1 MSPDEGAYGDPGRG
15 DGHADP
21 YGRSGPGGS
30 GQTRT
35 RLPDYA
41 DDRQGGPR
49 RPARSSSRGLVTV
62 VGIVVLLIAAIAFA
76 NRGGDEPSTARPDTE
91 RPKADSTAASGTRP
105 VDGQQGG
112 IATGFA
118 RDAQGAQS
126 AAANYAVALGS
137 ADMFDK
143 PLRDAII
150 TATHV
155 PNAAAERRAD
165 LDEAYGARDFLERI
179 GLNPDG
185 GTPDGQTF
193 VSRTIPVGTKAE
205 ESTADTATVAV
216 WHTSLFGLAGESS
229 KNPVTESWYTTTYTL
244 RWTDGDWKIADF
256 DQQDG
261 PVPTGRDQRA
271 STADDLAKAVEE
283 YGGFTY
289 AR

>member
-137 ADMFDK
+137 ADMFDQAK
-143 PLRDAII
+143 RSAVLRTII
-150 TATHV
+150 V
-155 PNAAAERRAD
+155 PSKVPGFEST
-165 LDEAYGARDFLERI
+165 LDKAYSPGFHQAV
-179 GLNPDG
+179 GLNDDG
-185 GTPDGQTF
+185 TTPTGYTF
-193 VSRTIPVGTKAE
+193 VSRTTPIGTKATSAE
-205 ESTADTATVAV
+205 GDRATVEV
-216 WHTSLFGLAGESS
+216 WCSGLLGLAGEGST
-229 KNPVTESWYTTTYTL
+229 NPVTHTWFTL
-244 RWTDGDWKIADF
+244 TLNLEWTDGDWKVATHS
-256 DQQDG
+256 QKQG
-261 PVPTGRDQRA
+261 PAPVPGDNRA
-271 STADDLAKAVEE
+271 SSAEDIAKAVEG